1 MSTIYSEERPFTL
14 YPLFLIGLAL
24 TFAII
29 AASMIIPA
37 KKLQKEYPNQLSGTV
52 VKCEQSDVYL
62 SADDNRAA
70 VYNHTLTIDYT
81 DPYGNARST
90 KIVAVKSAYPEGAS
104 VEIACSRDGQRAV
117 LAAGTRIPPTSILI
131 AGLAVLTL
139 ILLPVTVIYAKKNT
153 GF

>member
-1 MSTIYSEERPFTL
+1 MSTIYSEERPFKL
-14 YPLFLIGLAL
+14 YPLFLIGMAL

-29 AASMIIPA
+29 AASMILPA

-70 VYNHTLTIDYT
+70 VYNHTLTINYT
-81 DPYGNARST
+81 DQYGTARST
-90 KIVAVKSAYPEGAS
+90 KIVAVKSPYPEGSS
-104 VEIACSRDGQRAV
+104 VEIACSRDGLQAV
-117 LAAGTRIPPTSILI
+117 LADGTRIPPMSILI
-131 AGLAVLTL
+131 AGLAVLML
-139 ILLPVTVIYAKKNT
+139 ILLPVSLYYGRKNA